1 MGRRGMESG
10 HKVTDKSFADRPVS
24 AVTDWV
30 KNGLAP
36 FRLLWFLRA
45 QELAKDQS
53 SESRRSV
60 KLIRSVQSVP
70 RNKVLAWSL
79 KKSSVTSVSESKTK
93 AVISQLQ
100 TLTEVEFKCDYKV
113 DTIPAQRKD

>member
-10 HKVTDKSFADRPVS
+10 HKVTDKSFAPVS

-30 KNGLAP
+30 RNGLP
-36 FRLLWFLRA
+36 PSRLLWFLRA

-60 KLIRSVQSVP
+60 KLIRTLESVP
-70 RNKVLAWSL
+70 RNKVCAWSL
-79 KKSSVTSVSESKTK
+79 KKSSVTSKTK